1 MKSAYEL
8 AMERLGG
15 THEYTDEQRD
25 RLAEIDR
32 RHDAKKAEATLAADR
47 DRESAA
53 DDPAKLDE
61 IQSELTRTL
70 QRIEETRESDK
81 AAVRL
86 EAGIEDG

>member
-53 DDPAKLDE
+53 GDAARLDE
-61 IQSELTRTL
+61 IQAELARDL
-70 QRIEETRESDK
+70 PRIEENRESDK
-81 AAVRL
+81 AVVRR
-86 EAGIEDG
+86 EAGLEDN